1 MNLRWGQLA
10 FIALWMAG
18 GVALHAASV
27 TAQPWGKDAAG
38 NAVDLYTLKEPNAEV
53 QLTTYGARIVS
64 IRVPD
69 KTGQMSSVVLGSPN
83 LEGYIQGRVP
93 FEGATIGRFANRIAG
108 GKFDLGGK
116 AYEVPKNN
124 GPNAL
129 HGGTTGFDKRVWRA
143 KPIKDGVVMT
153 LISADGDM
161 GFPGNLTVSVAFE
174 LRRQGVAPALTIR
187 YTAKTDHETVINF
200 TNHSY
205 FNLAN
210 DPSTPVFDDIA
221 RIEADK
227 YTPLNASQIPTGT
240 IEPVEGTPLD
250 FRDAHPIGKSIPD
263 RGYDHNFVLRQHKA
277 SVAVAEVSDPV
288 SGRDI
293 QVFTDQPGL
302 QFYVPKFPGP
312 PPNTNAPVRRGTAAF
327 CLETQ
332 HFPDSPNQATFPTT
346 TLTPGSTFHSTTTY
360 VFTFKRD

>member
-1 MNLRWGQLA
+1 MGRRRCT
-10 FIALWMAG
+10 
-18 GVALHAASV
+18 AACGKRHGTTV
-27 TAQPWGKDAAG
+27 GKDAAG
-38 NAVDLYTLKEPNAEV
+38 NAVDLYTLKEKNAEV
-53 QLTTYGARIVS
+53 QLTTYGVRIVS

-116 AYEVPKNN
+116 IYEIPKNN
-124 GPNAL
+124 GANAL
-129 HGGTTGFDKRVWRA
+129 HGGTVGLDKRVSTA
-143 KPIKDGVVMT
+143 KPTKDGVVMT
-153 LISADGDM
+153 LVSTDGDM
-161 GFPGNLTVSVAFE
+161 GFPGNMTVSVAFE
-174 LRRQGVAPALTIR
+174 LRRQGGAPAFTIS
-187 YTAKTDHETVINF
+187 YTAETDRETVINL

-210 DPSTPVFDDIA
+210 DPTTPVFDDIA
-221 RIEADK
+221 HIAADK

-240 IEPVEGTPLD
+240 IEPVEGTLLD
-250 FRDAHPIGKSIPD
+250 FREPHAIGKSIPD

-277 SVAVAEVSDPV
+277 SIAVAEVSDPV

-302 QFYVPKFPGP
+302 QFYVPKLPGP
-312 PPNTNAPVRRGTAAF
+312 PPNSNAPVRRGTAAF

-332 HFPDSPNQATFPTT
+332 HFPDSPNQSTFPTT
-346 TLTPGSTFHSTTTY
+346 TLKPGSTFHSTTTY